1 MSSND
6 ICLSIII
13 PVYNVRQYLPR
24 CIDSVVKQKYR
35 NLDILLVDDGSNDGS
50 GDICDQYQNR
60 DIRIRVVHLPHGGV
74 SAARNCGVAN
84 AAGDLI
90 TFVDSDDWLA
100 EDAYSKVIENYHSA
114 NADIVIF
121 GICRVNDANVQ
132 EKDEFFT
139 EDRIMT
145 NYEALNYLIE
155 DTMVKSHL
163 WNKVFKKEVFYNCV
177 FPVGKLYEDVYV
189 MHTLFLNAKQIAIVC
204 DYYYY
209 YYYRNWSITKSH
221 LLQKDIDE
229 FEAYYKR
236 FNDLK
241 NDSKIN
247 QQKLILRVFRSAI
260 DMLCAYPL
268 QIRHQEFNNVFKFLR
283 EHISYIKE
291 YKYLLTRKRDIYFL
305 KMPFFLYIV
314 QAVLVKTYKKVWG
327 RRKAGN

>member
-35 NLDILLVDDGSNDGS
+35 NLDILLIDDGSTDGS
-50 GDICDQYQNR
+50 GDICDQYQSR
-60 DIRIRVVHLPHGGV
+60 DSRIRVVHLPHGGV

-90 TFVDSDDWLA
+90 TFADSDDRLA
-100 EDAYSKVIENYHSA
+100 EDAYTKVIENYRNT
-114 NADIVIF
+114 NADILIF
-121 GICRVNDANVQ
+121 GFYRVTDANIP
-132 EKDEFFT
+132 EKTDFFT
-139 EDRIMT
+139 EDRVMT
-145 NYEALNYLIE
+145 KYEALNYLIE
-155 DTMVKSHL
+155 DTLIGNHL
-163 WNKVFKKEVFYNCV
+163 WNKIFKKEVFHNCV
-177 FPVGKLYEDVYV
+177 FPAGKLYEDVYV
-189 MHTLFLNAKQIAIVC
+189 MHTLFLNASLVSIIC
-204 DYYYY
+204 DYNYY
-209 YYYRNWSITKSH
+209 YYYRERSITKSH
-221 LLQKDIDE
+221 LLQDDIED
-229 FEAYYKR
+229 FASYYKR

-241 NDSKIN
+241 NDDNIN

-314 QAVLVKTYKKVWG
+314 QAVLVKIYKELF
-327 RRKAGN
+327 RKITIT